1 MDNRILK
8 EEDQQFL
15 NRYLECFKIFAA
27 NTHGLL
33 GGVASLNRIPLYKI
47 RLVEE
52 FGVSD
57 EELRKLLFKPELIA
71 LFNEVISSKTPRKFL
86 TVREFPDY
94 PAKMFVLNWSPV
106 INPDTGNI
114 VAIYSSAHLLEVGN
128 MSNVFARFYKYG
140 DSRIRKDGLPTDLN
154 LTQREK
160 QVVFFFL
167 LNFESQTIAE
177 LIARIEGKTISK
189 NAIDQVFTKQLL
201 PKFGVYSRK
210 ALYEKLQDLGYDR
223 LIPHNILQDGFTL
236 DLTDYV
242 VFA

>member
-1 MDNRILK
+1 MQLSND
-8 EEDQQFL
+8 DQQFL
-15 NRYLECFKIFAA
+15 QHYVECFRIFAD
-27 NTHGLL
+27 NTVGFL
-33 GGVASLNRIPLYKI
+33 GGVGSLERKPLYKARI
-47 RLVEE
+47 AEE

-57 EELRKLLFKPELIA
+57 AELTKLLRDPRLMA
-71 LFNEVISSKTPRKFL
+71 LFDAVIASKSPRKFL
-86 TVREFPDY
+86 SVREFPEY
-94 PAKMFVLNWSPV
+94 PAKIFVVSWAPV
-106 INPDTGNI
+106 INPATGNV
-114 VAIYSSAHLLEVGN
+114 VAVHANTHPLEVGN
-128 MSNVFARFYKYG
+128 MSSVFARFYKYG
-140 DSRIRKDGLPTDLN
+140 DSRIRTHDLPPDSN

-160 QVVFFFL
+160 QVVFFFM

-177 LIARIEGKTISK
+177 LIAKIENKTISK

-242 VFA
+242 IFA